1 VPFVRTSCLPVRHRP
16 DAFINCTEDG
26 MSEMEKKDDIE
37 TEEFAAELSG
47 EARDRAGEA
56 HSLSSMGPFSQ
67 HCVR

>member
-1 VPFVRTSCLPVRHRP
+1 
-16 DAFINCTEDG
+16 